1 MHRSQILWLIFG
13 GIGLTEAQQPA
24 SLCAAKAVKEG
35 GNTLIE
41 KIPAESVQ
49 EYGFDSLEAVQTA
62 TRGEPYRLLA
72 ISPQSLANYVPGNTL
87 DSLLSQTALWY
98 FPLLVN
104 GEEKAF
110 LVVEEMPGFPC
121 RVVSLGY
128 VRLAR
133 QIQIARLGGSR
144 AIEQKNRLVVVYQAH
159 EFFLADAATGPN
171 KLYSLRQTTS
181 QTKGGSREVSNL
193 LDDVVS
199 RLQPVV
205 EQNLKQGFLP

>member
-1 MHRSQILWLIFG
+1 M
-13 GIGLTEAQQPA
+13 
-24 SLCAAKAVKEG
+24 
-35 GNTLIE
+35 
-41 KIPAESVQ
+41 
-49 EYGFDSLEAVQTA
+49 
-62 TRGEPYRLLA
+62 
-72 ISPQSLANYVPGNTL
+72 PGNTL

-110 LVVEEMPGFPC
+110 LVVEEMQGLLC
-121 RVVSLGY
+121 RVVSFGY
-128 VRLAR
+128 TRLAR
-133 QIQIARLGGSR
+133 QIQMARFGGNGMS
-144 AIEQKNRLVVVYQAH
+144 EQNKRLVVVYQAR
-159 EFFLADAATGPN
+159 EFFLADAAKGAN

-181 QTKGGSREVSNL
+181 QTMGGSQEVSAL